1 MNTFLSAHK
10 EHIETY
16 HIYMRKS
23 KWCGGGLGPVSDPG
37 LLSCY
42 CHIHHYH
49 HRHPFLLPS
58 HCHPCLFVII
68 IILGLLVWVRFST
81 ILQNKILQ
89 KHIQHKVL
97 NWDALNFSAWLSTRD
112 LHWPKRLTSTSVNM
126 LLASQCQAKWGRSQF
141 VGRGRPGRTSFNF
154 FSN

>member
-97 NWDALNFSAWLSTRD
+97 NWDALNFSAWLLKQEIYIGQKD
-112 LHWPKRLTSTSVNM
+112 WQVLLWICCWHLSVKQSGGGVS
-126 LLASQCQAKWGRSQF
+126 LWGGVALAAHPSIF
-141 VGRGRPGRTSFNF
+141 
-154 FSN
+154 